1 MGHFNW
7 IQYLTNVEHQYAHVA
22 TAIAVTVLNFAVGIY
37 ARIQLG
43 AGEKAVVP
51 AGKFSVRGFFEM
63 ITEGT
68 HTLAEQV
75 IGHDGALYVPLAAA
89 IFTFVLI
96 NNLIGLLPGMT
107 PATDNL
113 NTSFAIG
120 MFSFVYYNYIG
131 IKSEGVKNY
140 LLHFLGP
147 VWWLAWL
154 ILPIELISHAFRP
167 LTLGLRLAGNITAD
181 HTVVSVFHQLFPIGL
196 PVPFYAMGL
205 IVSLIQAFVFALL
218 TLVYVMLAKAHDH

>member
-7 IQYLTNVEHQYAHVA
+7 LQYVLQIEHQYTHVA
-22 TAIAVTVLNFAVGIY
+22 TAIAVSLLILVIGIY

-43 AGEKAVVP
+43 TGEVAIVP
-51 AGKFSVRGFFEM
+51 AGRFSVRGFFEM

-68 HTLAEQV
+68 YTLADQV
-75 IGHDGALYVPLAAA
+75 IGEDGAKYVPLAAS

-120 MFSFVYYNYIG
+120 MFSFIYYNYIG
-131 IKSEGVKNY
+131 LKYEGLNYIK
-140 LLHFLGP
+140 HFFGP

-181 HTVVSVFHQLFPIGL
+181 HTVVGVFHQLFPIGL

>member
-1 MGHFNW
+1 MDHFNW
-7 IQYLTNVEHQYAHVA
+7 LQYGLQLEHQYTHVA
-22 TAIAVTVLNFAVGIY
+22 TAIAVSFFILIVGLY
-37 ARIQLG
+37 ARVQLG
-43 AGEKAVVP
+43 SGEVAVVP
-51 AGKFSVRGFFEM
+51 AGRFSVRGFFEM
-63 ITEGT
+63 ITETT
-68 HTLAEQV
+68 HMLATQV
-75 IGHDGALYVPLAAA
+75 IGEDGVRYVPLAAS

-96 NNLIGLLPGMT
+96 NNLVGLLPGMT

-120 MFSFVYYNYIG
+120 MFSFIYYNYIG
-131 IKSEGVKNY
+131 LKYEGLNYIK
-140 LLHFLGP
+140 HFFGP

-181 HTVVSVFHQLFPIGL
+181 HTVVGVFHQLFPIGL

>member
-7 IQYLTNVEHQYAHVA
+7 LQYFFHIDHQYTHVV
-22 TAIAVTVLNFAVGIY
+22 TAIAVTILLVVMGVL

-43 AGEKAVVP
+43 AGEAAVEP
-51 AGKFSVRGFFEM
+51 ARKFSIRGFFEM
-63 ITEGT
+63 VTEAFYG
-68 HTLAEQV
+68 LADQI
-75 IGHDGALYVPLAAA
+75 IGHDGPKYVPLAAS

-120 MFSFVYYNYIG
+120 IFAFVYYNYIG
-131 IKSEGVKNY
+131 LKYEGMNY
-140 LLHFLGP
+140 LKHFLGP

-154 ILPIELISHAFRP
+154 ILPIELISHGFRP

-181 HTVVSVFHQLFPIGL
+181 HTVLSVFHQLAPIGV

-205 IVSLIQAFVFALL
+205 IVSVLQAFVFALL

>member
-7 IQYLTNVEHQYAHVA
+7 LQHLLHLEHQYTHVV
-22 TAIAVTVLNFAVGIY
+22 TAAVVSLLILLLGIIARV
-37 ARIQLG
+37 QLG
-43 AGEKAVVP
+43 SGEKSVVP
-51 AGKFSVRGFFEM
+51 AGKFSIRGFFEM

-68 HTLAEQV
+68 YGLAEQV
-75 IGHDGALYVPLAAA
+75 IGEDGAKYVPLAAS

-131 IKSEGVKNY
+131 IKYEGLNY
-140 LLHFLGP
+140 FKHFLGP

-181 HTVVSVFHQLFPIGL
+181 HTVVGVFHQLFPIGL

>member
-1 MGHFNW
+1 MAHFNW
-7 IQYLTNVEHQYAHVA
+7 LQYALQLEHQYTHVA
-22 TAIAVTVLNFAVGIY
+22 TAIAVSFLILIVGLY
-37 ARIQLG
+37 ARVQLG
-43 AGEKAVVP
+43 SGEVAVVP
-51 AGKFSVRGFFEM
+51 AGRFSVRGFFEM
-63 ITEGT
+63 ITEAT
-68 HTLAEQV
+68 HTLAAQV
-75 IGHDGALYVPLAAA
+75 IGEDGARYVPLAAS

-96 NNLIGLLPGMT
+96 NNLVGLLPGMT

-120 MFSFVYYNYIG
+120 MFSFIYYNYIG
-131 IKSEGVKNY
+131 LKYEGLNYIK
-140 LLHFLGP
+140 HFFGP

-181 HTVVSVFHQLFPIGL
+181 HTVVGVFHQLFPIGL

>member
-1 MGHFNW
+1 MAHFNW
-7 IQYLTNVEHQYAHVA
+7 LQYLSATDHHYTHVLTAA
-22 TAIAVTVLNFAVGIY
+22 TITGFILLLGVV
-37 ARIQLG
+37 ARVQLG
-43 AGEKAVVP
+43 SGEVAVVP
-51 AGKFSVRGFFEM
+51 AGRFSIRGFFEM

-68 HTLAEQV
+68 YGVAQQV
-75 IGHDGALYVPLAAA
+75 IGDDGARYVPLAAS

-96 NNLIGLLPGMT
+96 NNLVGMLPGMT

-120 MFSFVYYNYIG
+120 VFSFIYYNYIG
-131 IKSEGVKNY
+131 LKYDGYKYI
-140 LLHFLGP
+140 LHFAGP
-147 VWWLAWL
+147 IWWLAWL

-181 HTVVSVFHQLFPIGL
+181 HTVVGVFHELFPIGL

>member
-7 IQYLTNVEHQYAHVA
+7 LQYFFNFDHHYVHVW
-22 TAIAVTVLNFAVGIY
+22 TGLAVTALIVLIGVA
-37 ARIQLG
+37 ARVQLG
-43 AGEKAVVP
+43 AGEAAIAP
-51 AGKFSVRGFFEM
+51 APRLSIRGVFEL
-63 ITEGT
+63 ITEMFYG
-68 HTLAEQV
+68 LADQV
-75 IGHDGALYVPLAAA
+75 IGHEGARYVPLAAS

-96 NNLIGLLPGMT
+96 NNLIGLIPGMT

-120 MFSFVYYNYIG
+120 IFSFVYYNYIG
-131 IKSEGVKNY
+131 IKYEGMHY
-140 LLHFLGP
+140 FAHFLGP

-181 HTVVSVFHQLFPIGL
+181 HTVLSVFHQLQPWL
-196 PVPFYAMGL
+196 VPVPFYAMGL

-218 TLVYVMLAKAHDH
+218 TLVYVMLAKSGDH

>member
-1 MGHFNW
+1 
-7 IQYLTNVEHQYAHVA
+7 
-22 TAIAVTVLNFAVGIY
+22 
-37 ARIQLG
+37 
-43 AGEKAVVP
+43 
-51 AGKFSVRGFFEM
+51 
-63 ITEGT
+63 
-68 HTLAEQV
+68 
-75 IGHDGALYVPLAAA
+75 
-89 IFTFVLI
+89 
-96 NNLIGLLPGMT
+96 PGMT

-113 NTSFAIG
+113 NTSFAMG
-120 MFSFVYYNYIG
+120 MFSFIYYNYIG
-131 IKSEGVKNY
+131 LKYEGLNYIK
-140 LLHFLGP
+140 HFFGP

-181 HTVVSVFHQLFPIGL
+181 HTVVGVFHQLFPIGL

>member
-7 IQYLTNVEHQYAHVA
+7 IQYLTHVEHQYTHVI
-22 TAIAVTVLNFAVGIY
+22 TAIAVTALIFVLGIY
-37 ARIQLG
+37 ARIKLG
-43 AGEKAVVP
+43 SGEAAIVP

-68 HTLAEQV
+68 YTLADQV
-75 IGHDGALYVPLAAA
+75 IGHDGARYVPLAAS

-96 NNLIGLLPGMT
+96 NNLMGLFPGMT

-120 MFSFVYYNYIG
+120 IFSFVYYNYVG
-131 IKSEGVKNY
+131 IKYDGVKY
-140 LLHFLGP
+140 FVHFLGP

-181 HTVVSVFHQLFPIGL
+181 HTVVGVFHQLFPIGL

>member
-7 IQYLTNVEHQYAHVA
+7 LQYFLHLDHHYVHVA
-22 TAIAVTVLNFAVGIY
+22 TAIAVTGLLMVMGVV
-37 ARIQLG
+37 ARVQLG
-43 AGEKAVVP
+43 SGEAAIEP
-51 AGKFSVRGFFEM
+51 AKRFSIRGFFEM
-63 ITEGT
+63 VTEAFYA
-68 HTLAEQV
+68 LADQV
-75 IGHDGALYVPLAAA
+75 IGHDGAKYVPLAAS

-96 NNLIGLLPGMT
+96 NNLVGLLPGMT

-131 IKSEGVKNY
+131 VKYEGLSYFK
-140 LLHFLGP
+140 HFFGP
-147 VWWLAWL
+147 IWWLAWL

-181 HTVVSVFHQLFPIGL
+181 HTVLSVFHQLVPFGVPI
-196 PVPFYAMGL
+196 PFYAMGL

-218 TLVYVMLAKAHDH
+218 TLVYVMLAKSGDH

>member
-7 IQYLTNVEHQYAHVA
+7 LQYTLALEHQYTHVF
-22 TAIAVTVLNFAVGIY
+22 TAIAVTLLIFAIGVY
-37 ARIQLG
+37 ARVRLG
-43 AGEKAVVP
+43 TGEVAVVP
-51 AGKFSVRGFFEM
+51 ARKFSVRGFFELV
-63 ITEGT
+63 TEVT
-68 HTLAEQV
+68 HGLATQV
-75 IGHDGALYVPLAAA
+75 IGEDGPRYVPLAAS
-89 IFTFVLI
+89 IFIFIFI
-96 NNLIGLLPGMT
+96 NNMIGLIPGMT

-120 MFSFVYYNYIG
+120 VFSFAYYNYIG
-131 IKSEGVKNY
+131 LKYEGFNY
-140 LLHFLGP
+140 LKHFLGP

-181 HTVVSVFHQLFPIGL
+181 HTVLGVFHQLAPIGV
-196 PVPFYAMGL
+196 PIPFYAMGV

>member
-7 IQYLTNVEHQYAHVA
+7 LQYILEIEHQYTHVA
-22 TAIAVTVLNFAVGIY
+22 TAIAVSLLILMIGIY
-37 ARIQLG
+37 ARVQLG
-43 AGEKAVVP
+43 SGEVAVIP
-51 AGKFSVRGFFEM
+51 AGRFSVRGFFEM

-68 HTLAEQV
+68 YSLADQV
-75 IGHDGALYVPLAAA
+75 IGEDGAKYVPLAAS
-89 IFTFVLI
+89 IFTFVLL
-96 NNLIGLLPGMT
+96 NNLVGLLPGMT

-120 MFSFVYYNYIG
+120 MFSFIYYNYIG
-131 IKSEGVKNY
+131 LKYEGLNYIK
-140 LLHFLGP
+140 HFFGP

-181 HTVVSVFHQLFPIGL
+181 HTVVGVFHQLFPIGL

>member
-7 IQYLTNVEHQYAHVA
+7 LQYGLQLDHQYVHVA
-22 TAIAVTVLNFAVGIY
+22 TAIAVTMLIFV
-37 ARIQLG
+37 LG
-43 AGEKAVVP
+43 AVARFQLSSGDVAVEPTRRV
-51 AGKFSVRGFFEM
+51 SIRGVFEL
-63 ITEGT
+63 ITEAFYG
-68 HTLAEQV
+68 LAEQV
-75 IGHDGALYVPLAAA
+75 IGDGSEKYVPLAAS

-131 IKSEGVKNY
+131 LKYEGLNYIK
-140 LLHFLGP
+140 HFFGP
-147 VWWLAWL
+147 IWWLAWL

-181 HTVVSVFHQLFPIGL
+181 HTVLSVFHQLVPFGVPI
-196 PVPFYAMGL
+196 PFYAMGL

>member
-1 MGHFNW
+1 MAHFNW
-7 IQYLTNVEHQYAHVA
+7 LQHLSAADHHYTHVVTAA
-22 TAIAVTVLNFAVGIY
+22 TISVFILLLGVL
-37 ARIQLG
+37 ARVQLG
-43 AGEKAVVP
+43 TGEVAVVP
-51 AGKFSVRGFFEM
+51 AGRFSIRGFFEM

-68 HTLAEQV
+68 YAIAHQV
-75 IGHDGALYVPLAAA
+75 IGEDGSRYVPLAAS

-96 NNLIGLLPGMT
+96 NNLVGMLPGMT

-131 IKSEGVKNY
+131 LKYEGLNYIK
-140 LLHFLGP
+140 HFFGP

-181 HTVVSVFHQLFPIGL
+181 HTVVGVFHELFPIGL

>member
-7 IQYLTNVEHQYAHVA
+7 IQYLTQIEHHYAHVV
-22 TAIAVTVLNFAVGIY
+22 TAVAVTAFIFVLGIY
-37 ARIQLG
+37 ARVQLG
-43 AGEKAVVP
+43 SGEVAVVP
-51 AGKFSVRGFFEM
+51 AGKFSVRGFFAM
-63 ITEGT
+63 VTEGIY
-68 HTLAEQV
+68 TLADQV
-75 IGHDGALYVPLAAA
+75 IGHDGARYVPLAAS

-96 NNLIGLLPGMT
+96 NNLIGLFPGMT

-120 MFSFVYYNYIG
+120 MFSFIYYNYIG
-131 IKSEGVKNY
+131 LKYEGFNY
-140 LLHFLGP
+140 LKHFLGP

-181 HTVVSVFHQLFPIGL
+181 HTVVGVFHQLFPIGL

>member
-1 MGHFNW
+1 
-7 IQYLTNVEHQYAHVA
+7 
-22 TAIAVTVLNFAVGIY
+22 
-37 ARIQLG
+37 
-43 AGEKAVVP
+43 
-51 AGKFSVRGFFEM
+51 M

-68 HTLAEQV
+68 YALAEQV
-75 IGHDGALYVPLAAA
+75 IGEDGARYVPLAAS

-113 NTSFAIG
+113 NTSFAMG
-120 MFSFVYYNYIG
+120 MFSFIYYNYIG
-131 IKSEGVKNY
+131 LKYEGLNYIK
-140 LLHFLGP
+140 HFFGP

-181 HTVVSVFHQLFPIGL
+181 HTVVGVFHQLFPIGL

>member
-7 IQYLTNVEHQYAHVA
+7 LQHLLQIEHQYTHVV
-22 TAIAVTVLNFAVGIY
+22 TAIAVSLLILVIGIY

-43 AGEKAVVP
+43 SGEVAVVP
-51 AGKFSVRGFFEM
+51 AGRFSVRGFFEM

-68 HTLAEQV
+68 YSLADQV
-75 IGHDGALYVPLAAA
+75 IGEDGAKYVPLAAS

-120 MFSFVYYNYIG
+120 MFSFIYYNYIG
-131 IKSEGVKNY
+131 LKYEGLNYIK
-140 LLHFLGP
+140 HFFGP

-181 HTVVSVFHQLFPIGL
+181 HTVVGVFHQLFPIGL

>member
-7 IQYLTNVEHQYAHVA
+7 LQYFFHFDHQYTHVVMA
-22 TAIAVTVLNFAVGIY
+22 AFVSVLILAIGAY
-37 ARIQLG
+37 ARMSLG
-43 AGEKAVVP
+43 TGEVAVAP
-51 AGKFSVRGFFEM
+51 ASKFSIRGFFEL
-63 ITEGT
+63 ITET
-68 HTLAEQV
+68 TYDLATLI
-75 IGHDGALYVPLAAA
+75 IGHDGYKYVPLAAS
-89 IFTFVLI
+89 IFAFVLI
-96 NNLIGLLPGMT
+96 NNLIGLVPGMT

-120 MFSFVYYNYIG
+120 IFSFVYYNYIG
-131 IKSEGVKNY
+131 LKYEGLNY
-140 LLHFLGP
+140 LKHFLGP

-154 ILPIELISHAFRP
+154 MLPVELISHAFRP

-181 HTVVSVFHQLFPIGL
+181 HTVVSVFHQLAPIGV

>member
-7 IQYLTNVEHQYAHVA
+7 LQYLTQVEHQYTHVL
-22 TAIAVTVLNFAVGIY
+22 TAAVISLFIILLGAY
-37 ARIQLG
+37 ARVQLG
-43 AGEKAVVP
+43 SGEAAVVP
-51 AGKFSVRGFFEM
+51 AGRFSVRGFFEM
-63 ITEGT
+63 VTEAT
-68 HTLAEQV
+68 YALADQV
-75 IGHDGALYVPLAAA
+75 IGEDGARYVPLAAS

-96 NNLIGLLPGMT
+96 NNLVGLLPGMT

-120 MFSFVYYNYIG
+120 MFSFIYYNYIG
-131 IKSEGVKNY
+131 LKYEGLNYIK
-140 LLHFLGP
+140 HFFGP

-181 HTVVSVFHQLFPIGL
+181 HTVVGVFHQLFPIGL

>member
-7 IQYLTNVEHQYAHVA
+7 IQYLTQIEHQYAHVI
-22 TAIAVTVLNFAVGIY
+22 TAIAVTVLIFALGIY

-43 AGEKAVVP
+43 SGEKAVVP
-51 AGKFSVRGFFEM
+51 AGKFSVRGIFEM

-154 ILPIELISHAFRP
+154 ILPIELMSHAFRP

-181 HTVVSVFHQLFPIGL
+181 HTVVGVFHQLFPIGL

>member
-1 MGHFNW
+1 MSHFNW
-7 IQYLTNVEHQYAHVA
+7 LQYLLQIEHQYTHVA
-22 TAIAVTVLNFAVGIY
+22 TAIAVSLLILMIGIY
-37 ARIQLG
+37 ARVQLG
-43 AGEKAVVP
+43 SGEVAVIP
-51 AGKFSVRGFFEM
+51 AGRFSVRGFFEM

-68 HTLAEQV
+68 YSLADQV
-75 IGHDGALYVPLAAA
+75 IGEDGAKYVPLAAS
-89 IFTFVLI
+89 IFTFVLL
-96 NNLIGLLPGMT
+96 NNLVGLLPGMT

-120 MFSFVYYNYIG
+120 MFSFIYYNYIG
-131 IKSEGVKNY
+131 LKYEGLNYIK
-140 LLHFLGP
+140 HFFGP

-181 HTVVSVFHQLFPIGL
+181 HTVVGVFHQLFPIGL

>member
-7 IQYLTNVEHQYAHVA
+7 LQYFFNIDHHYTHVL
-22 TAIAVTVLNFAVGIY
+22 TAIVITGLILVLGIV

-43 AGEKAVVP
+43 SGEASIEP
-51 AGKFSVRGFFEM
+51 AARFSVRGFFEL
-63 ITEGT
+63 ITESFYG
-68 HTLAEQV
+68 LADQI
-75 IGHDGALYVPLAAA
+75 IGHDGAKYVPLAAS

-120 MFSFVYYNYIG
+120 VFSFVYYNYIG
-131 IKSEGVKNY
+131 LKYEGMNY
-140 LLHFLGP
+140 LKHFLGP

-181 HTVVSVFHQLFPIGL
+181 HTVLSVFHQLQPWFVPI
-196 PVPFYAMGL
+196 PFYAMGL
-205 IVSLIQAFVFALL
+205 IVSLLQAFVFALL